1 MMRTGDLGDDGSGV
15 ELAQTVAAD
24 VKNIDAVMVS
34 RVISPPEEFYKGV
47 LVNRALS
54 GLTIADTIFAGGG
67 GGRAAKSI
75 LNEPV

>member
-1 MMRTGDLGDDGSGV
+1 MRTGDMGDDGSGV

-47 LVNRALS
+47 LVNRA
-54 GLTIADTIFAGGG
+54 
-67 GGRAAKSI
+67 AKST
-75 LNEPV
+75 LNPSLPTKKINCCISTT

>member
-1 MMRTGDLGDDGSGV
+1 MGDDGSGV

-47 LVNRALS
+47 LVNRA
-54 GLTIADTIFAGGG
+54 
-67 GGRAAKSI
+67 AKST